1 MTHFGF
7 ALDLSDIDLWNIDLL
22 DTHLDLLDTDITSKH
37 FVCLQDILKSSWR
50 YVFQT
55 SSRHVL
61 KTSWR
66 RLQHNNFSSSK
77 RSSRQLQ
84 DVLEDVKLLRWR
96 RVEVV
101 LKTSSR
107 STNVCWV
114 VKMHSLF
121 LQTVCSNKIP
131 TSGNWVKLRYF
142 TQWWLMDF
150 GQFCSNFG
158 VPLMYQGQTDIVN
171 PVKHLRWN
179 ILLK

>member
-1 MTHFGF
+1 MPSGR
-7 ALDLSDIDLWNIDLL
+7 
-22 DTHLDLLDTDITSKH
+22 
-37 FVCLQDILKSSWR
+37 LQDM
-50 YVFQT
+50 
-55 SSRHVL
+55 SSRRLEGVFSVTKFRL
-61 KTSWR
+61 PR
-66 RLQHNNFSSSK
+66 RLQNVLQDVFK
-77 RSSRQLQ
+77 TSSRQLQ

-96 RVEVV
+96 RVENV

-114 VKMHSLF
+114 VKMHSLL

-131 TSGNWVKLRYF
+131 TSGNWVKLHYF

-150 GQFCSNFG
+150 RQFCSNFG
-158 VPLMYQGQTDIVN
+158 VPLMHQGQTDIVN